1 MRLPVEMSESQFT
14 EELVA
19 GKRDGKIQMRWNN
32 FQVFF
37 SPSHVNNVCLRLF
50 CAWHDM
56 WLILA
61 VVEVCSSTQLFI
73 FPSFSK
79 VL

>member
-19 GKRDGKIQMRWNN
+19 GKRDGKIQIRRNN

-37 SPSHVNNVCLRLF
+37 SPLP
-50 CAWHDM
+50 M
-56 WLILA
+56 
-61 VVEVCSSTQLFI
+61 
-73 FPSFSK
+73 
-79 VL
+79 

>member
-19 GKRDGKIQMRWNN
+19 GKRDGKIQMRCNN

-37 SPSHVNNVCLRLF
+37 FPFPCKQCLLTAVL
-50 CAWHDM
+50 C
-56 WLILA
+56 LA
-61 VVEVCSSTQLFI
+61 RYVAHTGRS
-73 FPSFSK
+73 
-79 VL
+79 